1 MWFLIAAY
9 ILHDLML
16 FNFAVFFCNALICGV
31 VFFAKIGC
39 SRFSFVLFNVHIDL
53 TPLDFK
59 VG

>member
-1 MWFLIAAY
+1 MWFLIATY

-39 SRFSFVLFNVHIDL
+39 SRFSFVLFNVHII
-53 TPLDFK
+53 
-59 VG
+59 